1 MLKIRLDTSRF
12 KPRLSMLKIHLVT
25 SRFKPRPY
33 FKIKSPYDLIM
44 VVKIPVPTADN
55 NLTTDKL
62 YYDITDLKQYNL

>member
-12 KPRLSMLKIHLVT
+12 KPRLN
-25 SRFKPRPY
+25 
-33 FKIKSPYDLIM
+33 FKIKSPCDLIM

-62 YYDITDLKQYNL
+62 YYYITDFKQ